1 MTTAREFADALQ
13 RLESDRDL
21 DAFLE
26 QFAEQVEL
34 VRPEP
39 GNRTTGLDGARQFW
53 QAYLDQFTSIAST
66 FSRVVQDG
74 RLGELEW
81 VGEGT
86 LRAGRDISYAGVSLL
101 ELDDQGEVRRFATY
115 YDTGAFLLSAS

>member
-13 RLESDRDL
+13 RLETDRDL

-26 QFAEQVEL
+26 QFSEQVEL

-39 GNRTTGLDGARQFW
+39 GNSAVGRDGARQFW
-53 QAYLDQFTSIAST
+53 SAYLQQFAQIAST
-66 FSRVVQDG
+66 FSRVAQDG

-81 VGEGT
+81 VGEGR
-86 LRAGRDISYAGVSLL
+86 LRTGRDISYAGVSLL
-101 ELDDQGEVRRFATY
+101 ELDDEGKVVRFATY